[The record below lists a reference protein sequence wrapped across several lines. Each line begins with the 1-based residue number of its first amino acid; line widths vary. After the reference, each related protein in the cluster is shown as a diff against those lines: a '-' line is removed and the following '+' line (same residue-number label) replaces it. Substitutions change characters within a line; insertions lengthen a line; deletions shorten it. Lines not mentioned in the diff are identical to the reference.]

1 MEWHV
6 LALVLSMISSIR
18 ADCSTQCLICA
29 QQTANSE
36 MSINSL
42 TCTLE
47 CEGTLASTAE
57 LDKCEK
63 ALELYSPGQPGV
75 SDRNEQPPSTPET
88 GDQQETAIGN
98 VVKRYGGFIK
108 RIDKN
113 KKVNP
118 LSRENAYT
126 KSMFAKKYGNS
137 LRKFWER
144 DIPELLV
151 DTQRGDGS
159 SENEVAVYD
168 DDRAINEMKRYGGF
182 LRKFGPKRSNSGE
195 EDGQEELQKR
205 YGGFMRRIRPK
216 LKWDNQKRY
225 GGFLRRHFKVSIRSE
240 EEPSS
245 YESFDR

>member
-1 MEWHV
+1 MKYC
-6 LALVLSMISSIR
+6 LTLSLPF
-18 ADCSTQCLICA
+18 Q
-29 QQTANSE
+29 
-36 MSINSL
+36 

-47 CEGTLASTAE
+47 CERTLASTEE

-63 ALELYSPGQPGV
+63 ALELYSVGQPGV
-75 SDRNEQPPSTPET
+75 SNRNEQAPDTPET
-88 GDQQETAIGN
+88 GDQQETSIGN
-98 VVKRYGGFIK
+98 MVKRYGGFIK
-108 RIDKN
+108 RIEKN

-118 LSRENAYT
+118 LLRENTYT

-144 DIPELLV
+144 DIPELLQA
-151 DTQRGDGS
+151 TQGGAGS

-168 DDRAINEMKRYGGF
+168 DDTAINKVKRYGGF
-182 LRKFGPKRSNSGE
+182 LRKFGPKRSNSE
-195 EDGQEELQKR
+195 EEESQEELQKR

-245 YESFDR
+245 YESFDL